1 MRKERLA
8 ERKPLSFSTTMR
20 NPERIA
26 SFLACIKDFEGYELT
41 SDVIKKIIKNVLH
54 KGLYETTYQRKD
66 KDLLDKVKSQ
76 EEQYTDEQLD
86 DIIIKNPQN
95 HKEAGFNHGWDSR
108 FDTWYKLPKEFGF
121 LYYEMNKPIE
131 ISTTGHMLIDAYQQ
145 NPSNEQK
152 IQNVFLN
159 ALAKY
164 QSDNPFRKNKNSNVP
179 LMLLLN
185 VIQLL
190 KQDKEENDAG
200 VFRQELSI
208 LICWQNNDAYALYQ
222 YLKQLRKEVGFTY
235 SDEYIYERCLVL
247 LEGDETKKNRFK
259 ISQIC
264 GESVDEYIRKM
275 RSTGIISLRGNGR
288 FLDFNQFEI
297 DKIRYLLQK
306 YSNYPIF
313 SDKKSYYK
321 YMGQID
327 SQIVSIESNINLDT
341 SEIRKKTLHQY
352 AKNYTPEQIFD
363 ELKKLSANKRI
374 ESKDPVF
381 KFIPAPTRLE
391 FLTSIAL
398 IQQFPTLVVNPN
410 YIVDDEGLPTC
421 TASGGMADIVV
432 LDVAYDSLFEVT
444 LMRGRQDQ
452 VNNEI
457 VPIRRHL
464 MEYKKIKEN
473 AFSVFIAPSIHEDTK
488 EMASWYKYKDNL
500 DILTFDIL
508 TFLENI
514 KHKSSLFQLIQMIES

>member
-1 MRKERLA
+1 M
-8 ERKPLSFSTTMR
+8 
-20 NPERIA
+20 
-26 SFLACIKDFEGYELT
+26 ACIKDFEGYELT

-131 ISTTGHMLIDAYQQ
+131 ISTTGHMLMNAYQQ

-398 IQQFPTLVVNPN
+398 IQQFPTLDVNPN

>member
-1 MRKERLA
+1 MIRKERLA

-26 SFLACIKDFEGYELT
+26 GFLTSIQPFEGHKLT
-41 SDVIKKIIKNVLH
+41 SKVIENIIKNVLN

-66 KDLLDKVKSQ
+66 KDFLEKVKCQ
-76 EEQYTDEQLD
+76 EEQYTEQQLD
-86 DIIIKNPQN
+86 DIIFNSPQN

-121 LYYEMNKPIE
+121 LYYEMDKPIE

-179 LMLLLN
+179 LILLLN
-185 VIQLL
+185 VIHLL
-190 KQDKEENDAG
+190 KQDNTENNAG
-200 VFRQELSI
+200 VFRQELPI
-208 LICWQNNDAYALYQ
+208 LICWQNNNANELYH
-222 YLKQLRKEVGFTY
+222 YLKQLRKTVGFTY
-235 SDEYIYERCLVL
+235 SDEYIYEHCLEL
-247 LEGDETKKNRFK
+247 LEVDETKKNRFK
-259 ISQIC
+259 RSQIC

-297 DKIRYLLQK
+297 DKIHYLLQK
-306 YSNYPIF
+306 YSIYQIF
-313 SDKKSYYK
+313 SDKKSYYN
-321 YMGQID
+321 YMGEID
-327 SQIVSIESNINLDT
+327 SQIISIQSNTNIDT
-341 SEIRKKTLHQY
+341 SEDIRKKTLHEY
-352 AKNYTPEQIFD
+352 AKNYTQEQIFE
-363 ELKKLSANKRI
+363 ELKKLSTSKKI

-381 KFIPAPTRLE
+381 KFIPTPTRLE

-398 IQQFPTLVVNPN
+398 VQHFPTLEVNPN
-410 YIVDDEGLPTC
+410 YIVDDEGIPTC
-421 TASGGMADIVV
+421 TASGGVADIVV
-432 LDVAYDSLFEVT
+432 LDEKCDGLFEVT

-464 MEYKKIKEN
+464 IEYKKIKN
-473 AFSVFIAPSIHEDTK
+473 DVVSIFIAPSIHEDAK
-488 EMASWYKYKDNL
+488 EMASWYKYKDNI
-500 DILTFDIL
+500 DILTFDL
-508 TFLENI
+508 LGFLKII
-514 KHKSSLFQLIQMIES
+514 KNKSSIAELMPV